1 MYASVR
7 AHNNTAINRAGLC
20 GSSGRFGFGVFIRNS
35 QCRSERPAVAFGVA
49 VSPKTDRRD
58 WHEDTVGGGTLQAK
72 SEQRAAEMKPQP
84 WIVSILD

>member
-1 MYASVR
+1 
-7 AHNNTAINRAGLC
+7 
-20 GSSGRFGFGVFIRNS
+20 
-35 QCRSERPAVAFGVA
+35 VAFGVA